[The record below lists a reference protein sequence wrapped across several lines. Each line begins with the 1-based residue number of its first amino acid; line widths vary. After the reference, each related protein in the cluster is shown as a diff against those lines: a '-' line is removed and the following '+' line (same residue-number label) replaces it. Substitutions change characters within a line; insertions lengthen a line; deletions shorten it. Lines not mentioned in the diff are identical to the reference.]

1 MRRFLCM
8 LLTAVGLGMIVG
20 GTSIAPPEPANPMQ
34 VVEHALRGG
43 AHEQNIAHLN
53 ELMRM
58 AIVESQSSLSDSRMR
73 DRDEIYRVIA
83 SALLGFGTAFTVF
96 GVLGLTIPLLHRS
109 LRQAAAPVPASPP
122 SI

>member
-1 MRRFLCM
+1 MRRFICM

-20 GTSIAPPEPANPMQ
+20 GTSIAPPEPADPMQ
-34 VVEHALRGG
+34 VLEHALRGG
-43 AHEQNIAHLN
+43 VHEQNIAHLN

-58 AIVESQSSLSDSRMR
+58 AIVESQSSLADSRMR
-73 DRDEIYRVIA
+73 DHEEVYRTVA

-109 LRQAAAPVPASPP
+109 LRQAAAPAPASTPG
-122 SI
+122 I